1 MTPTER
7 RFEAIIGSGLLTS
20 KDIEFANSLYSSY
33 KRKRALTAG
42 RRRCLAQLE
51 ARVADRRANPVV
63 PDSVTVALIDTLSAS
78 PSRNDWERSM
88 LRSFREQIVIRGS
101 ELSDKQTALIEKFA
115 SEDKIRADFDFDAEK
130 AELFAAAVGYYRASP
145 GDYWSHVVAKVDG
158 DPSYVPSPREF
169 QKMTGNKFFQK
180 VLAVERSA
188 PKFTPGQMVTFN
200 STVSN
205 NQAMFRRYWTSLSQ
219 NGLTANA
226 LSGVNIYALSGIILK
241 GSAGPVINA
250 AKGAKPT
257 LVLFF
262 GAQGPIMV
270 EERHLK
276 KAKKKGKR

>member
-1 MTPTER
+1 MTPTAR

-51 ARVADRRANPVV
+51 ARVADRRAHP
-63 PDSVTVALIDTLSAS
+63 
-78 PSRNDWERSM
+78 
-88 LRSFREQIVIRGS
+88 
-101 ELSDKQTALIEKFA
+101 FA

-169 QKMTGNKFFQK
+169 QKMTANKFFQK

-219 NGLTANA
+219 NGLAANA

>member
-1 MTPTER
+1 
-7 RFEAIIGSGLLTS
+7 
-20 KDIEFANSLYSSY
+20 
-33 KRKRALTAG
+33 
-42 RRRCLAQLE
+42 
-51 ARVADRRANPVV
+51 
-63 PDSVTVALIDTLSAS
+63 
-78 PSRNDWERSM
+78 
-88 LRSFREQIVIRGS
+88 
-101 ELSDKQTALIEKFA
+101 
-115 SEDKIRADFDFDAEK
+115 
-130 AELFAAAVGYYRASP
+130 
-145 GDYWSHVVAKVDG
+145 
-158 DPSYVPSPREF
+158 
-169 QKMTGNKFFQK
+169 MTGNKFFQK